1 MLIRI
6 QGGRVVD
13 PTAGRDAVGDVWVE
27 DGRIVQP
34 PPGAKPDQT
43 LDAAGCVV
51 MAGGVEVHSHIA
63 GGNVVTSRLLLPEL
77 YISEAAP
84 EGHPFAHAG
93 GAAGWIGATYA
104 RMGYTTAVEPAMPPV
119 HALATQLELADI
131 PLLDRGALTV
141 LGNDDHLL
149 QILRDGEGRAAV
161 RDLVALNVASSR
173 GLGVKCINAGGAS
186 AFKDGALKLSLD
198 DEIPCYGLSTR
209 RIMGALL
216 DAVEEIGVPHPLH
229 VHCNNLGL
237 PGADDSLI
245 ATLDAAEGRRI
256 HFAHAQFYAY
266 GVSDPENPMTGGFRS
281 AARRIVDAMMAN
293 PQASLD
299 IGQVVFGQT
308 VTVSLDILR
317 QFGGR
322 KGAKPKKW
330 VLNAG
335 DAEGGGVVPFLYRP
349 KGPTS
354 SLQWAI
360 GLEIMLLS
368 GDPERTILTTDH
380 PNGGPFT
387 QYPRIIHLLMDKEA
401 RDREIATLPGIVRE
415 RSEIATIERE
425 YTFSEIAQLTR
436 SGPAKLLGLDDR
448 GHLRAGGRADIAV
461 YRDDP
466 DRTAMFT
473 AAKYVLKDGHVIV
486 ADGQVVDW
494 RAGRSLSLTVESD
507 KAMERRTET
516 YLQDRYGQGL
526 DSFAVP
532 DAAFAKDQPVFE
544 DVACRA

>member
-1 MLIRI
+1 MLSVIR
-6 QGGRVVD
+6 GGRVVD
-13 PTAGRDAVGDVWVE
+13 PTASRNSVGDVWIE
-27 DGRIVQP
+27 DGRVID
-34 PPGAKPDQT
+34 PPGREPDQVI
-43 LDAAGCVV
+43 DAAGCVV

-63 GGNVVTSRLLLPEL
+63 GGNVITSRLLLPDL
-77 YISEAAP
+77 YVSEAAP

-93 GAAGWIGATYA
+93 GAAAWIGSTYA
-104 RMGYTTAVEPAMPPV
+104 RMGYTTAVEPAMPPT

-141 LGNDDHLL
+141 MGNDDQLL
-149 QILRDGEGRAAV
+149 QLLRERQGGNAV
-161 RDLVALNVASSR
+161 RDLVSLSVAQSR

-186 AFKDGALKLSLD
+186 AFKDGALRLSLD

-209 RIMGALL
+209 QIMGSLL

-237 PGADDSLI
+237 PGADDSFM

-266 GVSDPENPMTGGFRS
+266 GAVDPANPGTGGFRS
-281 AARRIVDAMMAN
+281 AAERIAQAITDN
-293 PQASLD
+293 PNATLD

-317 QFGGR
+317 QFAGR
-322 KGAKPKKW
+322 KGANPKKW

-368 GDPERTILTTDH
+368 TDPERTILTTDH

-387 QYPRIIHLLMDKEA
+387 QYPRIIHLLMDKSE
-401 RDREIATLPGIVRE
+401 RDREIATLPKIVGE
-415 RSEIATIERE
+415 RSGLPGLERE
-425 YTFSEIAQLTR
+425 YTLSEIAQLTR
-436 SGPAKLLGLDDR
+436 SGPAKLLGLSDR
-448 GHLRAGGRADIAV
+448 GHLRAGARADVAV
-461 YRDDP
+461 YRDDAN
-466 DRTAMFT
+466 RTAMFT
-473 AAKYVLKDGHVIV
+473 AAKLVLKDGMPIV
-486 ADGQVVDW
+486 EDGEVVEW
-494 RAGRSLSLTVESD
+494 RSGRTLSLTVESD
-507 KAMERRTET
+507 RAMAKRADT
-516 YLQDRYGQGL
+516 YLTERFGEGL

-532 DAAFAKDQPVFE
+532 DAAFGEGMETFE
-544 DVACRA
+544 AVPCRA

>member
-1 MLIRI
+1 MLTVIR
-6 QGGRVVD
+6 GGRVVD
-13 PTAGRDAVGDVWVE
+13 PTADRDAVGDVWVE
-27 DGRIVQP
+27 NGRVVAP
-34 PPGAKPDQT
+34 SERTPDRVV
-43 LDAAGCVV
+43 DAAGCVV

-63 GGNVVTSRLLLPEL
+63 GGNVVTSRLLLPDL
-77 YISEAAP
+77 YVSEAAP
-84 EGHPFAHAG
+84 DGHPFAHAG
-93 GAAGWIGATYA
+93 GAAAWIGASYA
-104 RMGYTTAVEPAMPPV
+104 RMGYTTAVEPAMPPSV
-119 HALATQLELADI
+119 AMATQLELADI

-141 LGNDDHLL
+141 LGNDDQLL
-149 QILRDGEGRAAV
+149 QLLREGEGKAAV
-161 RDLVALNVASSR
+161 RDLVALNVAASK

-186 AFKDGALKLSLD
+186 AFKDGALKLSID
-198 DEIPCYGLSTR
+198 EEIPVYGLTTR
-209 RIMGALL
+209 RIMTSLL

-237 PGADDSLI
+237 PGADDSFM

-281 AARRIVDAMMAN
+281 AAGRIAQAMADN
-293 PQASLD
+293 PNATLD

-349 KGPTS
+349 RGPTS

-368 GDPERTILTTDH
+368 SDPERTILTTDH

-387 QYPRIIHLLMDKEA
+387 AYPRIIHLLMDKEE
-401 RDREIATLPGIVRE
+401 REREIATLPAVVGE
-415 RSEIATIERE
+415 RSTLPAIERE
-425 YTFSEIAQLTR
+425 YTLSEIAQLTR
-436 SGPAKLLGLDDR
+436 SGPAKLLGLADR
-448 GHLRAGGRADIAV
+448 GHLREGARADVSV
-461 YRDDP
+461 YRESR

-473 AAKYVLKDGHVIV
+473 AAKLVLKDGDVIV
-486 ADGQVVDW
+486 EDGEIVNW
-494 RAGRSLSLTVESD
+494 RAGKSLSLAVESD
-507 KAMERRTET
+507 KAMERRADT
-516 YLQDRYGQGL
+516 YLSDRFGQGL
-526 DSFAVP
+526 SSFVVP
-532 DAAFAKDQPVFE
+532 DAAFEGEIFE